1 MLDRMK
7 HELTL
12 ILFACAFATSAQSE
26 CCLDGTV
33 WDNELGGCIPEVV
46 ACEVVS
52 DLDGE
57 GAVGAGDLIEFLS
70 EFGYTISDADGD
82 GVCDQIG
89 IEGVRLLSCWVHIQ
103 RGLAVPT
110 SRFVRYWWT

>member
-1 MLDRMK
+1 MPP
-7 HELTL
+7 
-12 ILFACAFATSAQSE
+12 FASDSSG
-26 CCLDGTV
+26 LGRNL

-52 DLDGE
+52 DLDGD

-70 EFGYTISDADGD
+70 EFGYTISDADAD

-103 RGLAVPT
+103 CGIAVPT